1 MFITNIAHGIR
12 GYHSKCSD
20 ESLYGALIKF
30 SSDPFGESRA
40 TWFVFSFLPCYFN
53 VKHTPYSW
61 ARARRRLTKARL
73 AICTG
78 PAVMVELWRSFET
91 LASTVESAAA
101 ELMESG
107 ICATYSRVGAEFGL
121 PRFKY
126 TMLLSQE
133 KLDSALRT

>member
-1 MFITNIAHGIR
+1 
-12 GYHSKCSD
+12 
-20 ESLYGALIKF
+20 
-30 SSDPFGESRA
+30 
-40 TWFVFSFLPCYFN
+40 
-53 VKHTPYSW
+53 
-61 ARARRRLTKARL
+61 
-73 AICTG
+73 
-78 PAVMVELWRSFET
+78 MVELWRSSET

-121 PRFKY
+121 ARFKY